1 MKYQDLKNL
10 ERIFEKVGDP
20 PDDIC
25 NMLKKVFGNPNSR
38 KGQKDRADDVRARF
52 IARYPEWTEY
62 LNGCKIGSGT
72 QGDGPGTGQQGDG
85 DNVSQVFRGGG
96 QNQ

>member
-25 NMLKKVFGNPNSR
+25 NMLKKVFGN
-38 KGQKDRADDVRARF
+38 
-52 IARYPEWTEY
+52 
-62 LNGCKIGSGT
+62 NG
-72 QGDGPGTGQQGDG
+72 
-85 DNVSQVFRGGG
+85 
-96 QNQ
+96 